1 MNYQRGAIKHSRH
14 LYDLHLYT
22 HYLRI
27 KGYTIKLPKELEA
40 ELINFCRER
49 AQNRESLNRL
59 VYDAHQPPAPIKG
72 KGKPP
77 APVPSMKQHKHVSEC
92 LNVNKSIL
100 SEYPATKRSVF
111 ETSFKYKLLHLN
123 LDELKI
129 Y

>member
-27 KGYTIKLPKELEA
+27 KGYTIKLPKDLETD
-40 ELINFCRER
+40 LNLFCRER

-59 VYDAHQPPAPIKG
+59 VYDTHLPAPIKV
-72 KGKPP
+72 KGKPLTP
-77 APVPSMKQHKHVSEC
+77 APSNKQHKHVSEC
-92 LNVNKSIL
+92 LNANKSIL
-100 SEYPATKRSVF
+100 SEYPATKRSAF
-111 ETSFKYKLLHLN
+111 ETSFKYKLLHLK